1 MKAKLTALIFSAMFI
16 ASALVLASCSES
28 EPLPEGVSELPD
40 LDASEL
46 TASLADETGEIQ
58 WPAELLPEGFPV
70 PEYEEIYSVERED
83 NELRI
88 VLLAKWDKRKD
99 DPPEQ
104 KLAVE
109 LYSQGY
115 VFYMPENSEYSMM
128 PAVNREGW
136 RVQIAESGSSE
147 WLKPLAEKY
156 GYAYEINVRQTVLEV
171 PDSLFWK
178 YPSPDTDLGYE
189 RKKLDEWPADLLP
202 ENIPVPD
209 AGKIKSMEVRPNG
222 VFITVKDRNAYE
234 QSLYEAGYYH
244 MALQPH
250 RDKDG
255 NYFYI
260 NYGETEMIDGEYYIT
275 MFFQFCKYN
284 EYIEK

>member
-1 MKAKLTALIFSAMFI
+1 MKKAVSLFILSAIML
-16 ASALVLASCSES
+16 SAFAFASCSEA

-46 TASLADETGEIQ
+46 TASLTDETGVIQ

-70 PEYEEIYSVERED
+70 PKYEEIYSVERED

-88 VLLAKWDKRKD
+88 VLLSKKKYGSDF
-99 DPPEQ
+99 PEQ
-104 KLAVE
+104 
-109 LYSQGY
+109 LYSQKLLSLGY
-115 VFYMPENSEYSMM
+115 VFYVPENFEGGKM

-136 RVQIAESGSSE
+136 RVQLAASRSSE

-156 GYAYEINVRQTVLEV
+156 GYAYEINVRRTVLDV

-189 RKKLDEWPADLLP
+189 RKKFDEWPAELLP

-222 VFITVKDRNAYE
+222 VFITVKDRVGFENK
-234 QSLYEAGYYH
+234 LFEAGYYE

-260 NYGETEMIDGEYYIT
+260 EYGATETIDGEYYIT
-275 MFFQFCKYN
+275 IVFQFCKYN